1 MQSLEPVINYLVDP
15 NGGLKQ
21 VIIEFL
27 NAVMQYEA
35 YLQSGALPYERG
47 PQRKAHRN
55 GTRPRTLKT
64 RVGEIT
70 LDKPQF
76 REFPFETKVFERYS
90 RVEQALLMTIAESYI
105 QGVSTRRMEELVKSF
120 GLDRISASEVSRIC
134 KILDEKVDEF
144 LKRPIETK
152 ILYLLVDAT
161 YFKVRQGAQ
170 YKTKALLIVV
180 GIREDGLREILGAS
194 IAESEDSGFWSAL
207 FRSLK
212 DRGLDGVEMVIS
224 DAHKGIQKAVE
235 SSFLGASW
243 QYCHVHFSRAVLES
257 IPKKDKKEIAEK
269 LKDASEDEMKMQDLA
284 KELRDQGHK
293 PAAETIDRFR
303 FDLWNYKAYP
313 KAHWK
318 RIRTTNVIERVNK
331 ELKRRSRPVGAF
343 PSDKSLM
350 RLAGCIL
357 ININEEWVT
366 GKKYLSMDEE

>member
-15 NGGLKQ
+15 NSGLKQ
-21 VIIEFL
+21 VMTEFL
-27 NAVMQYEA
+27 NAVMLFEA
-35 YLQSGALPYERG
+35 YLQSGALPYERTH
-47 PQRKAHRN
+47 QRKAHRN

-64 RVGEIT
+64 RIGEIT

-76 REFPFETKVFERYS
+76 REFPFESSVFERYC
-90 RVEQALLMTIAESYI
+90 RVEQALLMIIAESYI
-105 QGVSTRRMEELVKSF
+105 QGVSTRRMEELVKNF
-120 GLDRISASEVSRIC
+120 GLNKLSASEVSRLC
-134 KILDEKVDEF
+134 KILDEKVEEF
-144 LKRPIETK
+144 LKRPIEVK
-152 ILYLLVDAT
+152 IRYLLVDAT
-161 YFKVRQGAQ
+161 YFKVRCGVQ
-170 YKTKALLIVV
+170 YKTRALLVVV

-194 IAESEDSGFWSAL
+194 IAESEDSGFWLTL

-212 DRGLDGVEMVIS
+212 DRGLEGVELVIS

-243 QYCHVHFSRAVLES
+243 QYCHVHFSRAVLDS
-257 IPKKDKKEIAEK
+257 IPNRDKQEIADK
-269 LKDASEDEMKMQDLA
+269 LKEASDDEMKMQELG
-284 KELRDQGHK
+284 KELRDRGYD

-313 KAHWK
+313 RVHLK
-318 RIRTTNVIERVNK
+318 RIRTTNVIERINK

-350 RLAGCIL
+350 RLAGCIM
-357 ININEEWVT
+357 ININEEWIT

>member
-55 GTRPRTLKT
+55 GTRSRTLKT

-152 ILYLLVDAT
+152 VPYILVDAT

-170 YKTKALLIVV
+170 YKTRALLIVA

>member
-55 GTRPRTLKT
+55 GTRSRTLKT

-152 ILYLLVDAT
+152 VPYILVDAT

-170 YKTKALLIVV
+170 YKTRALLIVA

-269 LKDASEDEMKMQDLA
+269 LKEASEDEMKMQDLA

>member
-15 NGGLKQ
+15 NSGLKQ
-21 VIIEFL
+21 VMTEFL
-27 NAVMQYEA
+27 NAVMLFEA
-35 YLQSGALPYERG
+35 YLQSGALPYERTH
-47 PQRKAHRN
+47 QRKAHRN

-64 RVGEIT
+64 RIGEIT

-76 REFPFETKVFERYS
+76 REFPFESSVFERYC
-90 RVEQALLMTIAESYI
+90 RVEQALLMIIAESYI
-105 QGVSTRRMEELVKSF
+105 QGVSTRRMEELVKNF
-120 GLDRISASEVSRIC
+120 GLNKLSASEVSRLC
-134 KILDEKVDEF
+134 KILDEKVEEF
-144 LKRPIETK
+144 LKRPIEVK
-152 ILYLLVDAT
+152 IRYLLVDAT
-161 YFKVRQGAQ
+161 YFKVRCGVQ
-170 YKTKALLIVV
+170 YKTRALLVVV

-194 IAESEDSGFWSAL
+194 IAESEDSGFWLTL

-212 DRGLDGVEMVIS
+212 DRGLEGVELVIS

-243 QYCHVHFSRAVLES
+243 QYCHVHFSRAVLDS
-257 IPKKDKKEIAEK
+257 IPNRDKQEIADK
-269 LKDASEDEMKMQDLA
+269 LKEASDDEMKMQELG
-284 KELRDQGHK
+284 KELRDRGYD

-313 KAHWK
+313 RVHWK
-318 RIRTTNVIERVNK
+318 RIRTTNVIERINK

-350 RLAGCIL
+350 RLAGCIM
-357 ININEEWVT
+357 ININEEWIT

>member
-35 YLQSGALPYERG
+35 YLQSGALPYERD

-55 GTRPRTLKT
+55 GTRSRTLKT

-90 RVEQALLMTIAESYI
+90 RVEQALLMTIAESHI

-152 ILYLLVDAT
+152 IPYILVDAT

-170 YKTKALLIVV
+170 YKTRALLIVA

-257 IPKKDKKEIAEK
+257 ISKKDKKEIAEK

>member
-1 MQSLEPVINYLVDP
+1 MESLEPIINYLVDP
-15 NGGLKQ
+15 NSGLKQ
-21 VIIEFL
+21 VITGFL

-35 YLQSGALPYERG
+35 YQQSGVLPYERS

-55 GTRPRTLKT
+55 GTRSRTLKS

-70 LDKPQF
+70 LEKPQF
-76 REFPFETKVFERYS
+76 REFPFESKVFEGYS

-120 GLDRISASEVSRIC
+120 GLNRLSASEVSRIC
-134 KILDEKVDEF
+134 SILDEKVEEF
-144 LKRPIETK
+144 LKRPIEAE
-152 ILYLLVDAT
+152 IRYLIVDAT
-161 YFKVRQGAQ
+161 YFKVRYGAQ
-170 YKTKALLIVV
+170 YKTRALLIIV

-194 IAESEDSGFWSAL
+194 IAESEDSGFWSTL

-212 DRGLDGVEMVIS
+212 DRGLEGVEMVIS

-243 QYCHVHFSRAVLES
+243 QYCQVHFSRAVLES
-257 IPKKDKKEIAEK
+257 ISNKDKPKIAEK
-269 LKDASEDEMKMQDLA
+269 LKETLDDESKMQDLA
-284 KELRDQGHK
+284 RELSEQGYSQ
-293 PAAETIDRFR
+293 AAETVDRFR

-318 RIRTTNVIERVNK
+318 RIRTTNLVERINK

-350 RLAGCIL
+350 RLAGCIM
-357 ININEEWVT
+357 ININEEWIT
-366 GKKYLSMDEE
+366 GKKYLSMDED

>member
-1 MQSLEPVINYLVDP
+1 MESLEPIINYLVDP
-15 NGGLKQ
+15 NSGLKQ
-21 VIIEFL
+21 VITEFL

-35 YLQSGALPYERG
+35 YQQSGALQYERS

-55 GTRPRTLKT
+55 GTRSRTLKS
-64 RVGEIT
+64 RVGEII
-70 LDKPQF
+70 LEKPQF
-76 REFPFETKVFERYS
+76 REFPFESKVFERYS
-90 RVEQALLMTIAESYI
+90 RVEQALLMAIAESYI

-120 GLDRISASEVSRIC
+120 GLNCLSASEVSRIC
-134 KILDEKVDEF
+134 TILDEKVEEF

-152 ILYLLVDAT
+152 IRYLLADAT
-161 YFKVRQGAQ
+161 YFKVRYGAQ
-170 YKTKALLIVV
+170 DKNRALLIVA

-194 IAESEDSGFWSAL
+194 IAESEDSGYWLL
-207 FRSLK
+207 FRRLK
-212 DRGLDGVEMVIS
+212 ERGLDGVEMVIS

-269 LKDASEDEMKMQDLA
+269 LKEASDDEMKMQNLA
-284 KELRDQGHK
+284 KELREQGYSA
-293 PAAETIDRFR
+293 AAETIDKFR

-318 RIRTTNVIERVNK
+318 RIRSTNLIERINK

-343 PSDKSLM
+343 PNDMSLM
-350 RLAGCIL
+350 RLAGSIM
-357 ININEEWVT
+357 ININEEWIT
-366 GKKYLSMDEE
+366 GKRYLSMDED

>member
-1 MQSLEPVINYLVDP
+1 MESLEPIINYLVDP
-15 NGGLKQ
+15 NGGLRQ
-21 VIIEFL
+21 LLTEFL

-35 YLQSGALPYERG
+35 YQQSGALPYERSSH
-47 PQRKAHRN
+47 RKAHRN

-76 REFPFETKVFERYS
+76 REFPFESKVFERYS
-90 RVEQALLMTIAESYI
+90 RAEQALLMAIAESYI

-120 GLDRISASEVSRIC
+120 GLDRLSASEVSRIC
-134 KILDEKVDEF
+134 KILDEKVEEF
-144 LKRPIETK
+144 LKRPIEAK
-152 ILYLLVDAT
+152 IRYLLVDAT
-161 YFKVRQGAQ
+161 YFKVRYGVQ
-170 YKTKALLIVV
+170 YKTRALLIVV
-180 GIREDGLREILGAS
+180 GIREDGRREILGAS
-194 IAESEDSGFWSAL
+194 IAESEDSGFWSTL

-212 DRGLDGVEMVIS
+212 DRGLEGVEMVIS

-235 SSFLGASW
+235 SSFVGASW

-257 IPKKDKKEIAEK
+257 IPNKDKREIAEK
-269 LKDASEDEMKMQDLA
+269 LKEASDDEMKMQNLA
-284 KELRDQGHK
+284 KELRDRGYL
-293 PAAETIDRFR
+293 PAAETIDKFR

-318 RIRTTNVIERVNK
+318 RLRTTNVIERINK

-350 RLAGCIL
+350 RLAGCIM
-357 ININEEWVT
+357 ININEEWIT
-366 GKKYLSMDEE
+366 GKKYLSMEEN